1 MSWTAPPARP
11 VTLGLLAGGQ
21 GTRLGVVDKAWLL
34 RDGESQVV
42 RLIAMFPSVSDVLV
56 SSNSS
61 DPRYASL
68 GLRVVADATPGL
80 GPVAGLAALANACRT
95 PWLLTLPVDT
105 LDPPAN
111 LVERLLEAVRS
122 EGIATGAVVQDD
134 EGLQPLAALW
144 ATDVLAVHAPT
155 ALAAGRL
162 AVHQL
167 VAAAGLR
174 TVRLHGIRLGNLNTL
189 DDLAAARVA
198 LPDGGHR

>member
-1 MSWTAPPARP
+1 MTRAAADAPP

-21 GTRLGVVDKAWLL
+21 GTRLGGVDKAWLL
-34 RDGESQVV
+34 RDGQPQVA
-42 RLIAMFPSVSDVLV
+42 RLAALFPGVSELLV
-56 SSNSS
+56 SSNG
-61 DPRYASL
+61 PVAGYASL
-68 GLRVVADATPGL
+68 GLRVIADATPGL

-95 PWLLTLPVDT
+95 PWLLTLPVDAV
-105 LDPPAN
+105 DPPVD
-111 LVERLLEAVRS
+111 LLERLMDAALAESGVA
-122 EGIATGAVVQDD
+122 GAVVHDD

-144 ATDVLAVHAPT
+144 ATDVLAIHARA

-174 TVRLHGIRLGNLNTL
+174 TVRLHGVRLGNLNTF
-189 DDLAAARVA
+189 DDLAAAHVA